1 MTWDR
6 GMTSH
11 ASQPA
16 AGALAPVV
24 YAVDLCKTFGRQG
37 SAVAA
42 LDHVSVAFAAGR
54 FTSIMGPS
62 GSVSMAIEIAP

>member
-1 MTWDR
+1 M
-6 GMTSH
+6 
-11 ASQPA
+11 
-16 AGALAPVV
+16 